1 MKKWIKRVTL
11 FVVGLALV
19 LGAYAGWAYWQARG
33 TPDWLRPMTA
43 TAEEQAAA
51 ANRLDQKILDAL
63 SAVREWDAADPSQS
77 RPVAARGD
85 RRPAATQPFTT
96 LKVSFSEAELNASF
110 RKWDK
115 LYGWT
120 ERYRSY
126 VREPSIVLHEGKIIV
141 AGKSDEVG
149 SVVSIHFD
157 PKISKDGNL
166 DLELSDI
173 LAGRLSLPQWSVQKY
188 RTSARNKLKEVLPG
202 LQRKA
207 EFRPDGSANSEAMS
221 AAMAKLFLR
230 VLDDQPGEPV
240 VFLPVGNQRSVPVRL
255 TAVDI
260 EDKELTLTVKPL
272 NAKERLT
279 VLEQIRERYDNE
291 TALNEMPGDPHREPR
306 RGS

>member
-1 MKKWIKRVTL
+1 MKKWIKRVTM

-19 LGAYAGWAYWQARG
+19 LGGYAGWAYWQARG
-33 TPDWLRPMTA
+33 TPDWLRPTTA
-43 TAEEQAAA
+43 SPEEQAAA
-51 ANRLDQKILDAL
+51 ANRLDQKILATL
-63 SAVREWDAADPSQS
+63 SAVREWDAADPSQT
-77 RPVAARGD
+77 RPAARSGD
-85 RRPAATQPFTT
+85 QRPAATQPFTN
-96 LKVSFSEAELNASF
+96 LKVSFTEAEINASF

-126 VREPSIVLHEGKIIV
+126 VQDPSIVLHEGKIIV

-157 PKISKDGNL
+157 PTINKDGEL
-166 DLELSDI
+166 DLELSDV
-173 LAGRLSLPQWSVQKY
+173 LAGRFALPQWSFQKY
-188 RTSARNKLKEVLPG
+188 RTAARTKLTGVLPG

-230 VLDDQPGEPV
+230 VLDDEPGEPV

-255 TAVDI
+255 TAVEI
-260 EDKELTLTVKPL
+260 ENKELTMTVRPL
-272 NAKERLT
+272 NATERGA
-279 VLEQIRERYDNE
+279 VLEQIREAYDKE
-291 TALNEMPGDPHREPR
+291 TVMGEPVGDASRSAR